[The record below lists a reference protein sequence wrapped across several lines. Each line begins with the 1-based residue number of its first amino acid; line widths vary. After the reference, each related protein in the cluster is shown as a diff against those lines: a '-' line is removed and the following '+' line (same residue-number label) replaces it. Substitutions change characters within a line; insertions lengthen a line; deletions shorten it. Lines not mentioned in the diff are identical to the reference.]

1 MKKFNFFY
9 LVCVALC
16 IVSSG
21 CGAMNFNQMI
31 SKRLDT
37 EMLHSKL
44 ETQKTDLSVDSK
56 CPDTRSLGVV
66 NGESNT
72 DQYCINNSMGGCRWY
87 VIPKDFTND
96 IVKYI
101 ENRLRENNIKVGSG
115 SDIIVSLEELKSQE
129 GVWTFGS
136 DSKLKINVPEINYT
150 RTYTGESGSPL
161 GDYAA
166 AYAIH
171 LSVENFFKDP
181 VIQGY
186 LKCY

>member
-1 MKKFNFFY
+1 MKRVAY
-9 LVCVALC
+9 LGLICLILSVVL
-16 IVSSG
+16 SG
-21 CGAMNFNQMI
+21 CAANVNTMI

-44 ETQKTDLSVDSK
+44 QTHKTDLSADSK
-56 CPDTRSLGVV
+56 CQNTKSFTVV

-72 DQYCINNSMGGCRWY
+72 DKYCIDHFMGCRMY
-87 VIPKDFTND
+87 IIPREFTND

-101 ENRLRENNIKVGSG
+101 ENRLRESNIKVGSG

-136 DSKLKINVPEINYT
+136 VCKIKVNVPEISYT
-150 RTYTGESGSPL
+150 QTYVGESGGPL
-161 GDYAA
+161 ADYAA

-171 LSVENFFKDP
+171 LAVENFFKDP
-181 VIQGY
+181 VFQGY
-186 LKCY
+186 LKCH